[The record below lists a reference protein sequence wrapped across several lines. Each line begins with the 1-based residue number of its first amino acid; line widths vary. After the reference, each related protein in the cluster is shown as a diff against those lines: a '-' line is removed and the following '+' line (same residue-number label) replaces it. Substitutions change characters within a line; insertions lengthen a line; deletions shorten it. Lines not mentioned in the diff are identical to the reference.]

1 MTYVFVFEKV
11 HALTSGLKAFST
23 SLAMRH
29 AETCRL
35 ACGGHGYLLYS
46 GLPDLYARINAS
58 CTYEGDN
65 DVLYLQVAR

>member
-1 MTYVFVFEKV
+1 
-11 HALTSGLKAFST
+11 
-23 SLAMRH
+23 MRH

-46 GLPDLYARINAS
+46 ALPELYTLLNAG

-65 DVLYLQVAR
+65 DVLFLQVAR

>member
-1 MTYVFVFEKV
+1 
-11 HALTSGLKAFST
+11 
-23 SLAMRH
+23 MRH

-46 GLPDLYARINAS
+46 SLPGLYTALNAS

>member
-1 MTYVFVFEKV
+1 
-11 HALTSGLKAFST
+11 
-23 SLAMRH
+23 MRH

-35 ACGGHGYLLYS
+35 ACGGHGYLLCS
-46 GLPDLYARINAS
+46 GLPEMYTVLNAS